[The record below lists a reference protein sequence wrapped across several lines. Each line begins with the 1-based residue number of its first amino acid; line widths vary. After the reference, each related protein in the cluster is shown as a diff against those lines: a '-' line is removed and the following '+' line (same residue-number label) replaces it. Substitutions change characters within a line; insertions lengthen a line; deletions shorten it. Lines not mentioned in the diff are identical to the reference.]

1 MGVERSVAAFWF
13 RHAYTA
19 DLGGAGAASV
29 ATFVPVSGHRSPV
42 IWPVNVGGL
51 PNRRLRRLPAPR
63 SADLLGELDG
73 GLVDA
78 GPGS

>member
-1 MGVERSVAAFWF
+1 MGVERSIAAFWF
-13 RHAYTA
+13 RHAYTG

-29 ATFVPVSGHRSPV
+29 ATFVPVSGHRSRV

-51 PNRRLRRLPAPR
+51 PTRRLRRLPAPR